1 MKAPEKLARAFG
13 DDFEKQIAEF
23 VQQEGL
29 LPDLASLHSP
39 RFISR
44 SIIPHIVKL
53 SSLFNR
59 VKDGV
64 TQDQSSGL
72 DPYWK
77 SGSNPEHLRL
87 AYFLYFMP
95 CNLFRVASVWS
106 ELHRLG
112 FSWPAQHMRAVE
124 FGAGP
129 ASGLCGVAAGE
140 KYASLGLPS
149 NIDWA
154 LIEQDKA
161 VLELGTKWAQRYL
174 EFLGMQD
181 WGLRTFHRKLEPEK
195 RGFLPRTAPSFNL
208 WLMSFYLNELEL
220 SADSL
225 ADLLLESW
233 QRHLDEEG
241 LVILIEPALKL
252 QSRRL
257 LELRK
262 SLIQRIEQRK
272 IDNLQVLLPCLGHQ
286 ACGALSNPE
295 DWCHEEVTWWRPP
308 YFRKIDQMA
317 SLDRKTL
324 PFSYLVIMK
333 TKRKREEILPRLS
346 GSDPAKRFR
355 LVSPAHSEGKD
366 LEFFICGQ
374 EGKKRARFHPQ
385 ADQSTEEDPIQ
396 RGSIL
401 VETKIR
407 GSEHAS
413 RIEEI
418 EKKL

>member
-1 MKAPEKLARAFG
+1 MKVPEKLARAFG

-23 VQQEGL
+23 VQQQGL

-39 RFISR
+39 RYISR

-59 VKDGV
+59 VKDGI

-112 FSWPAQHMRAVE
+112 FSWPAKHVRAVE

-129 ASGLCGVAAGE
+129 ASGLCGIAAGE

-149 NIDWA
+149 SIDWA

-174 EFLGMQD
+174 EFLGMKD
-181 WGLRTFHRKLEPEK
+181 WGIRSFHRKLEPEK

-220 SADSL
+220 DSDAL

-262 SLIQRIEQRK
+262 SIIQKIHQRK
-272 IDNLQVLLPCLGHQ
+272 IENLQVLLPCLGHQ
-286 ACGALSNPE
+286 ACGALANPE

-333 TKRKREEILPRLS
+333 SKRRREEILPELA
-346 GSDPAKRFR
+346 GSEASKRFR

-366 LEFFICGQ
+366 LEFFVCGE
-374 EGKKRARFHPQ
+374 EGKKRARFHPK
-385 ADQSTEEDPIQ
+385 AEQSSEDDPIQ

-401 VETKIR
+401 LETKIR

-418 EKKL
+418 KKKL

>member
-1 MKAPEKLARAFG
+1 MKVPEKLARAFG
-13 DDFEKQIAEF
+13 EDFEKQIAEF
-23 VQQEGL
+23 TQKEGL
-29 LPDLASLHSP
+29 LPDLPSLHSP

-44 SIIPHIVKL
+44 SIVPHIVKL

-64 TQDQSSGL
+64 TQDQASGL
-72 DPYWK
+72 KPYWK

-95 CNLFRVASVWS
+95 CNLFRVASVWA

-112 FSWPAQHMRAVE
+112 FSWPKQTLRAIE

-129 ASGLCGVAAGE
+129 ASGLCGIAAGE
-140 KYASLGLPS
+140 KYAPLGLPS
-149 NIDWA
+149 SVDWA
-154 LIEQDKA
+154 LLEQDKS
-161 VLELGTKWAQRYL
+161 VLELGVKWAQTYL
-174 EFLGMQD
+174 EFLGMKD
-181 WGLRTFHRKLEPEK
+181 WGIRPFHRKVDPQK
-195 RGFLPRTAPSFNL
+195 WGFLPENAPSFNL
-208 WLMSFYLNELEL
+208 WLMSFYLNELEMD
-220 SADSL
+220 SDSL

-241 LVILIEPALKL
+241 LVLMIEPALKL

-262 SLIQRIEQRK
+262 SLIQKIQLKKIE
-272 IDNLQVLLPCLGHQ
+272 NLQILLPCLGHQ
-286 ACGALSNPE
+286 ACGALANPD

-324 PFSYLVIMK
+324 PFSYLVIIK
-333 TKRKREEILPRLS
+333 SKRRREEILPALAQTEASR
-346 GSDPAKRFR
+346 RFR
-355 LVSPAHSEGKD
+355 LVSPAHHEGKD

-374 EGKKRARFHPQ
+374 EGKKRARFHPE
-385 ADQSTEEDPIQ
+385 AKDTSEEDSIQ

-401 VETKIR
+401 LEAKIR
-407 GSEHAS
+407 GNENSA
-413 RIEEI
+413 RIDEVQ
-418 EKKL
+418 KKL